1 LSDSDSFI
9 QEVTEEVR
17 RDRMF
22 RLWRRYGPF
31 VVAAIVAAVVAAA
44 ALAWL
49 DEQRRFAAREAGAT
63 LLAALEA
70 PDGLRRGENL
80 LAAADA
86 LAGGPAL
93 AARLRAAAEFSAGG
107 DVEAALAAYRGV
119 ADAASAPDG
128 LAALAA
134 YRIAVIE
141 AERGGP
147 DMAVSLFGALAG
159 DGAPFRL
166 LALEGRAAAHLRR
179 GDRAAARADL
189 RAILADP
196 SATEATRRRAAE
208 LLEAAGPEAP

>member
-1 LSDSDSFI
+1 MSDSDSFI

-31 VVAAIVAAVVAAA
+31 VIAAIVAAVLAAA
-44 ALAWL
+44 GVAWL
-49 DEQRRFAAREAGAT
+49 DQQRRAEARQAGGA
-63 LLAALEA
+63 LLQALDA
-70 PDGLRRGENL
+70 PDGLRRADNL

-86 LAGGPAL
+86 LDPGAAM
-93 AARLRAAAEFSAGG
+93 AARLRAAAELSAAG
-107 DVEAALAAYRGV
+107 D
-119 ADAASAPDG
+119 ADAALSAYRAVAEDAAAPTA

-134 YRIAVIE
+134 YRVAVIE

-147 DMAVSLFGALAG
+147 DVAVSLFGALAG

-196 SATEATRRRAAE
+196 TATEATRLRAAE
-208 LLEAAGPEAP
+208 LLEAAGPETP